1 MPQQIDQSK
10 LMADAERLVAAAK
23 RAGADAADVVAVTGV
38 SLSLDVRDGRTEE
51 SDRSEGDDV
60 TLRVFSGRRVASVS
74 ANSFNDPDALAERAV
89 AMARVAPEDPY
100 AGLADA
106 DALASEIPALDLLDE
121 TTADAAALS
130 ERARAAEAAALAV
143 SGVTKSGGASA
154 SWRLGGLVLV
164 TSHGFRGG
172 YLVSRHGV
180 SVTAIAGEGTNM
192 ERDYDFDS
200 RTYLGELDASEEIGR
215 RAGER
220 AVARLNPRQLSTR
233 TAPVVYEPRA
243 ARSLLG
249 HFTSAINGAAIARGT
264 SFLKSCR
271 GEKVFGKG
279 IRITDDPTLPRGAA
293 SRPFDGEGCPALAM
307 TLVED
312 GRLLDWLLDTA
323 SARELGL
330 APNGRATR
338 GGAGP
343 APGATNLTLAPGAL
357 SQEEMLAEIG
367 TGLLVTDLIGHGVN
381 GITGDYSRGASGF
394 WIEDGAIAYPVSEI
408 TLAGNLKEMFAGLV
422 PASDLDTR
430 SAFATP
436 SILVKDMTIAGQ

>member
-38 SLSLDVRDGRTEE
+38 SLSLDVRDGQTEE

-106 DALASEIPALDLLDE
+106 DALATEFPALDLLDE
-121 TTADAAALS
+121 TTANAAALS

-180 SVTAIAGEGTNM
+180 SVTAIAGEGTKM

-200 RTYLGELDASEEIGR
+200 RTYLGELDASEAIGR

-271 GEKVFGKG
+271 GEQVFAPG

-293 SRPFDGEGCPALAM
+293 SRPFDGEGCPALPL

-312 GRLLDWLLDTA
+312 GRLTDWLLDTA

-343 APGATNLTLAPGAL
+343 APGATNLTLAPGTL

-394 WIEDGAIAYPVSEI
+394 WIENGAIAYPVSEI